1 MNILILGAAGF
12 IGTNLT
18 FKLAENKADRI
29 ILVDKSKSYFSN
41 IEKFNFSNVKIKDSS
56 LNLDMD
62 FSVLEGQN
70 VVYHLVSTNVP
81 TTSNKHIS

>member
-41 IEKFNFSNVKIKDSS
+41 IEK
-56 LNLDMD
+56 L
-62 FSVLEGQN
+62 
-70 VVYHLVSTNVP
+70 
-81 TTSNKHIS
+81 